1 MVVQTRKVKNPTIAS
16 TEIAWNCYMRK
27 VNMLYQNQ
35 QTNGYARIPDTY
47 KQWKWKD
54 HITNGLSEPETRINH
69 AQEEYKWIFKHLQTN
84 RENGLSGTWTWT
96 TSNDLCHSFIF
107 TSRRLRICRQLRHLR
122 IDAPGASTKVWGFR
136 GFGSLSFKS
145 MRTWL
150 WKWHHHTTRL
160 FLASLIRM
168 PVITLLMKSN
178 YPAMSQGLED

>member
-1 MVVQTRKVKNPTIAS
+1 MKLLHEESQHAVSKSANKRIRSDTGYIQTVKMERPHHKRAFRTRDENQSCTRRVQMDFQAS
-16 TEIAWNCYMRK
+16 
-27 VNMLYQNQ
+27 
-35 QTNGYARIPDTY
+35 
-47 KQWKWKD
+47 
-54 HITNGLSEPETRINH
+54 
-69 AQEEYKWIFKHLQTN
+69 TN

-150 WKWHHHTTRL
+150 WKWHHHTTRF